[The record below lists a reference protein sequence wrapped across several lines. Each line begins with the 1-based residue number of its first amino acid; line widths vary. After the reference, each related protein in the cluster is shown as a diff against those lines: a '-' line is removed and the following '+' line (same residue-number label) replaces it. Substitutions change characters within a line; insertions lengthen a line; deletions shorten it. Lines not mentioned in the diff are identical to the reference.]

1 MIKKLFWIGIGVGVG
16 VLAARKVAT
25 VKQGLGREGLN
36 RSVGRLA
43 DAMTT
48 SAEAFRDGM
57 HGRETELRTA
67 LGLDDPQ
74 ANGPTHRR

>member
-1 MIKKLFWIGIGVGVG
+1 MKKLFWVGIGVGVG

-57 HGRETELRTA
+57 HGREAELRTA

-74 ANGPTHRR
+74 ADAPTHRR

>member
-1 MIKKLFWIGIGVGVG
+1 MIKKLFWVGIGVGVG

-25 VKQGLGREGLN
+25 VKQGLGRDSLN

-57 HGRETELRTA
+57 HGREAELRTA
-67 LGLDDPQ
+67 LGLDESQ
-74 ANGPTHRR
+74 ANATTHRR